1 MSVVKKTKQ
10 MFLMPKSTVFF
21 KKMYNCVKSASVG
34 SDIKYDPVNMK

>member
-1 MSVVKKTKQ
+1 